1 MHIIL
6 GILAILCSLGFVFGD
21 WPADI
26 KFWGL
31 VVMICGIL
39 VLLGLN

>member
-6 GILAILCSLGFVFGD
+6 GILAILCSCEFVFGD

-31 VVMICGIL
+31 VGMIAGIL
-39 VLLGLN
+39 VLLGFN